1 MKFAEGMPSASRINT
16 HYNLSPSEK
25 TNGVFLQ
32 GNPRRRKQ
40 KNPGFLR
47 EHGDAG
53 DDGSLRVAK
62 GPSCSPG
69 TKEMPGISP
78 IGPTAAHSPLK
89 REAGGTSSGPGSP
102 RRPMANWPA
111 ATDGGLAMK
120 RAALAKRRERPDCPP
135 AYFLRLLPERSSGN
149 FGLPHLPGFSA
160 DAKVSP
166 PRQSSSGKTRS
177 RLRIVINSFRLKSL
191 WRTSR
196 IAWTRIDFSMI
207 LRIYL
212 PLEKRPFC
220 SRDLTRTR

>member
-1 MKFAEGMPSASRINT
+1 MGPFCKGILAAESRKTRVSSGNMGMPAMMDRFESQRVRLVLLEQRNAGDFPDR
-16 HYNLSPSEK
+16 
-25 TNGVFLQ
+25 TNGRSF
-32 GNPRRRKQ
+32 
-40 KNPGFLR
+40 
-47 EHGDAG
+47 
-53 DDGSLRVAK
+53 
-62 GPSCSPG
+62 
-69 TKEMPGISP
+69 
-78 IGPTAAHSPLK
+78 PLK
-89 REAGGTSSGPGSP
+89 REPGGTSSGPGSP
-102 RRPMANWPA
+102 RRPMADWPA

-120 RAALAKRRERPDCPP
+120 RAALAKKSERPDCPP
-135 AYFLRLLPERSSGN
+135 VRFC
-149 FGLPHLPGFSA
+149 GFSPKGHPEIS
-160 DAKVSP
+160 DSRTFRDFRRMPAKVSP